1 LIDTYG
7 VKGMRVGAAEVS
19 DVHGNFIVNRGGA
32 SAADVIELV
41 RLVRAVIRAK
51 SGYVLEP
58 EVLLLGQS
66 WDDVLGDVES
76 FVEGTNCG

>member
-1 LIDTYG
+1 
-7 VKGMRVGAAEVS
+7 
-19 DVHGNFIVNRGGA
+19 
-32 SAADVIELV
+32 VIELV
-41 RLVRAVIRAK
+41 RQVRAVIWAK

-76 FVEGTNCG
+76 FTEGTNRG

>member
-1 LIDTYG
+1 
-7 VKGMRVGAAEVS
+7 VS

-41 RLVRAVIRAK
+41 RQVRAVIYTKA
-51 SGYVLEP
+51 GYVLEP

-66 WDDVLGDVES
+66 WEEVLGDMES
-76 FVEGTNCG
+76 LVGGNDCG